1 MRLGRSLVAEI
12 AMAWSLDAA
21 MIRKSIVYGNFAFL
35 PASWVPYAEL
45 MRLDR
50 LSGFWASYCHYLI
63 GLIYAANLCR
73 LSAETRVPIEVGKAS
88 SSASFHMLSPF
99 TPLGTSSQAALL
111 SVSLTPYRYK
121 YAQIRYKV
129 RNLHEKLRILDI
141 LPLLILLLLPLSLPL
156 PSFK

>member
-1 MRLGRSLVAEI
+1 
-12 AMAWSLDAA
+12 
-21 MIRKSIVYGNFAFL
+21 
-35 PASWVPYAEL
+35 
-45 MRLDR
+45 
-50 LSGFWASYCHYLI
+50 
-63 GLIYAANLCR
+63 
-73 LSAETRVPIEVGKAS
+73 
-88 SSASFHMLSPF
+88 MLSPF